1 MQEWKV
7 SFNAANGS
15 LTFFDLDMVLE
26 FLDAVGVL
34 LPNTSIEQELR
45 DGEWSMVS
53 LHRGGD
59 EVGQLERI

>member
-1 MQEWKV
+1 MQDWKV

-26 FLDAVGVL
+26 FLDAIGVQ

-45 DGEWSMVS
+45 DGEWWRVS